1 MAYLCSWF
9 EEFIARFNRIR
20 NWDHC
25 LCVRKKKGNRCF
37 TRIERYVMW
46 AIVVAAVTSLYML
59 LTGNIKCKSPFHLK
73 GFFFVYRIFNT

>member
-20 NWDHC
+20 NWNHC
-25 LCVRKKKGNRCF
+25 LCVCKKRKKGNRCF
-37 TRIERYVMW
+37 TGIEIYVMW

-59 LTGNIKCKSPFHLK
+59 LTGNIKM
-73 GFFFVYRIFNT
+73 